1 MSAAPTDDA
10 PRRGEPPPP
19 GVLDGLREAAQRV
32 VADVIDI
39 GRTRLELATLELEQ
53 ERLRLARLWL
63 GATVTLFLLFVG
75 VVLAAAWIVLLCP
88 PAWQATALG
97 GLTAVFLGA
106 AALAAW
112 RWKAEAERRPPL
124 LHGTLA
130 ELHADEKALRGEAA

>member
-1 MSAAPTDDA
+1 MDDA
-10 PRRGEPPPP
+10 GRPRESSAP
-19 GVLDGLREAAQRV
+19 GLFDGLREAAQLV

-53 ERLRLARLWL
+53 ERLRLARLWM
-63 GATVTLFLLFVG
+63 GAAVTLFLLFVG

-97 GLTAVFLGA
+97 GLTALFLGA

-130 ELHADEKALRGEAA
+130 ELREDEKALRGESA